1 MIRDGNEE
9 AFSILFKKYY
19 EVLFQFGGRFLK
31 DWEASENIVQ
41 EVFVRFWL
49 DKEKIDIKSN
59 VKAYL
64 FTAVKNRSLTYLLH
78 QKKQINIDERIS
90 LMTDNTDS
98 PEEAYIIKE
107 KKNAVARAIN
117 QLPEKCRQVYIMN
130 RYDNLSYREISEIL
144 DISLNT
150 VKTHMKRA
158 LKSLFEKL
166 KDLPL

>member
-1 MIRDGNEE
+1 
-9 AFSILFKKYY
+9 
-19 EVLFQFGGRFLK
+19 
-31 DWEASENIVQ
+31 
-41 EVFVRFWL
+41 
-49 DKEKIDIKSN
+49 
-59 VKAYL
+59 
-64 FTAVKNRSLTYLLH
+64 
-78 QKKQINIDERIS
+78 
-90 LMTDNTDS
+90 MTDNTDS

-130 RYDNLSYREISEIL
+130 RFDNLSYREISEIL